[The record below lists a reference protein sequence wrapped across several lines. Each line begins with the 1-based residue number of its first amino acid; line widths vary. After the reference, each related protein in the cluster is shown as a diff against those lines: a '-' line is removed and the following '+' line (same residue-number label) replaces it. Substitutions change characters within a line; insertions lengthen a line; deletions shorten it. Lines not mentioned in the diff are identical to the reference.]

1 MRLLFALFLVMPCWA
16 NFLLEYYDP
25 SGATDF
31 STLVSITDPNSETTQ
46 YLLTGEGVNQ
56 WPGWVSDAQEPDW
69 AKISYGAPQD
79 MTYQQG
85 ECAEGGVECGNV
97 TYTVSTVTVQFSAG
111 LTNGGEFLWVD
122 PPGVGGVPGSVPE
135 PSTWVMIAGGLLGY
149 SIRRK
154 FKYGKNP

>member
-1 MRLLFALFLVMPCWA
+1 MPVQSGHQIILSNHPQSETPSLPPVSNHAEVLMRLLFALFLVMPCWA

-85 ECAEGGVECGNV
+85 ECAEGG
-97 TYTVSTVTVQFSAG
+97 
-111 LTNGGEFLWVD
+111 
-122 PPGVGGVPGSVPE
+122 
-135 PSTWVMIAGGLLGY
+135 
-149 SIRRK
+149 
-154 FKYGKNP
+154 